1 MHLQQK
7 KFIYILESDVESR
20 ELCIEDDEV
29 IENADGE
36 IDIPLDSVLTKHHMK
51 LEDLFEMKV
60 AKVSLVEQACKDRKL
75 VRSISFEHLRL
86 NK

>member
-1 MHLQQK
+1 MQIKHK
-7 KFIYILESDVESR
+7 KFLYVIETDTESR

-36 IDIPLDSVLTKHHMK
+36 IDIPLDSVLSKHQMNF
-51 LEDLFEMKV
+51 EDLFKMKV
-60 AKVSLVEQACKDRKL
+60 ATVSLVEEESSDRKL
-75 VRSISFEHLRL
+75 IRSISFEHLRL